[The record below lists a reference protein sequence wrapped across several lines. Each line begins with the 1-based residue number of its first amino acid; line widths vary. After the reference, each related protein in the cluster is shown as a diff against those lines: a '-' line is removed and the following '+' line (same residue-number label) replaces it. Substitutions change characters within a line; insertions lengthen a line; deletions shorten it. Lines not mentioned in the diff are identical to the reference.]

1 MEMAFLSEDRRRSFE
16 RDGYLHVPGVLSE
29 GEVARCT
36 EACDRLIADF
46 RAGRFRQKPDPGSAY
61 LQLRDSVV
69 QEPGLRPL
77 LAHSPGL
84 PYIVQLLSPNIHLHT
99 AAVVYKD
106 PEGED
111 HGLRTWHRD
120 IGLTPDLGHAGQ
132 VRAGVKVC
140 YCLTDFPAP
149 RCGITMFARGSH
161 RLHEPL
167 GIPEGE
173 VDPPSMIELTPRAG
187 DAVLFENR
195 TFHSVAP
202 NTGGRVSKVVIY
214 GYSYRWMRVDPSL
227 RLPDAGLAGAACPVE
242 QQLLGGFPGE
252 PLPDTLKEWA
262 QAHGLPVEEVPMT
275 VEVPAG

>member
-1 MEMAFLSEDRRRSFE
+1 MDMAFLSEDQRRSFE

-29 GEVARCT
+29 GEIARYT
-36 EACDRLIADF
+36 EPCDRLIAAF
-46 RAGRFRQKPDPGSAY
+46 RAGRFRQKPDPGGAY
-61 LQLRDSVV
+61 FQLRDSVI

-77 LAHSPGL
+77 LAHSPAV
-84 PYIVQLLSPNIHLHT
+84 PFIVQLLSPNIHLHT

-132 VRAGVKVC
+132 VRAGIKVC
-140 YCLTDFPAP
+140 YCLTDFPGP
-149 RCGITMFARGSH
+149 RCGVTMFAPGSH
-161 RLHEPL
+161 RLQEPL

-173 VDPPSMIELTPRAG
+173 VDPPSMVELTPRAG

-202 NTGGRVSKVVIY
+202 NTGDRVSKVIIY
-214 GYSYRWMRVDPSL
+214 GYSYRWMRADYHLGCRTSGSPGRPARWSSSCW
-227 RLPDAGLAGAACPVE
+227 GAPP
-242 QQLLGGFPGE
+242 GNPFP
-252 PLPDTLKEWA
+252 TR
-262 QAHGLPVEEVPMT
+262 
-275 VEVPAG
+275 

>member
-1 MEMAFLSEDRRRSFE
+1 MDMAFLSEDQRRSFE
-16 RDGYLHVPGVLSE
+16 RDGYLHVPGVLNE
-29 GEVARCT
+29 EEIARYT
-36 EACDRLIADF
+36 EPCDRLIAGF

-140 YCLTDFPAP
+140 YCLTDFPGP
-149 RCGITMFARGSH
+149 RCGVTMFARGSH
-161 RLHEPL
+161 RLQEPL

-173 VDPPSMIELTPRAG
+173 VDPPSMVELTPRAG

-202 NTGGRVSKVVIY
+202 NTGGRVSKVIIY

-227 RLPDAGLAGAACPVE
+227 RLPDAGLAGAAGPVE
-242 QQLLGGFPGE
+242 KQLLGGFPGE
-252 PLPDTLKEWA
+252 ALPETLKEWA
-262 QAHGLPVEEVPMT
+262 GENGLPVEVVPMT